1 MGKDY
6 YTTLCIDRDA
16 TDQAIKI
23 GYRKAAMKWHP
34 QKNPHQKETAEQQFR
49 EIAEAFDVL
58 IDPVK
63 RAKYDQYGEQGLKS
77 GIMEVQGEHRGYQYV
92 GDPFALFQDFF
103 GSTSPFTEVSDASA
117 DSMGLL
123 KRGFQ
128 NKVEAA
134 IEIQVECSLED
145 LYDGAS
151 KKVAVQRTR
160 IRPDGRTSYE
170 DRKLFTVVIK
180 KGWKSGTRLTFK
192 GEGNQTHPKVP
203 PGDLVLVV
211 TETPHPVFERQDEHL
226 VFNHK
231 VTLRE
236 ALTGHIVNI
245 TTLDKK
251 VLSINVPEIAS
262 PSYEKRLPGRG
273 MPRGVGSSD
282 RGDLIVRW
290 DIQFPK
296 ALSAEEKEEVKSILS
311 AY

>member
-6 YTTLCIDRDA
+6 YATLSLSRDA
-16 TDQAIKI
+16 TDEAIKK

-34 QKNPHQKETAEQQFR
+34 QKNPNQKEVAEQQFR

-58 IDPVK
+58 IDPTK
-63 RAKYDQYGEQGLKS
+63 RAKYDQYGEEGLKS
-77 GIMEVQGEHRGYQYV
+77 GMMEMQGEFRGYQYV
-92 GDPFALFQDFF
+92 GDPFTLFQDFF
-103 GSTSPFTEVSDASA
+103 GSTSPFAEVADATEE
-117 DSMGLL
+117 SMGLAA
-123 KRGFQ
+123 RGFQ
-128 NKVEAA
+128 KKTEEPLEMDLV
-134 IEIQVECSLED
+134 CSLED

-151 KKVAVQRTR
+151 KKVAVQRMR

-203 PGDLVLVV
+203 AGDLVLVV
-211 TETPHPVFERQDEHL
+211 QETPHDVFERQDEHL
-226 VFNHK
+226 VYNHK

-245 TTLDKK
+245 ATLDKK

-262 PSYEKRLPGRG
+262 PSYEKRLAGRG
-273 MPRGVGSSD
+273 MPKGPGD
-282 RGDLIVRW
+282 ERGDLIIRW

-296 ALSAEEKEEVKSILS
+296 ALSVEEKESVKSILGS
-311 AY
+311 H

>member
-6 YTTLCIDRDA
+6 YATLSLSRDA
-16 TDQAIKI
+16 TDEAIKK

-34 QKNPHQKETAEQQFR
+34 QKNPNQKESAEQQFR

-58 IDPVK
+58 IDPTK
-63 RAKYDQYGEQGLKS
+63 RAKYDQYGEEGLKS
-77 GIMEVQGEHRGYQYV
+77 GIMEVQGVHRGYQYV
-92 GDPFALFQDFF
+92 GDPFALFQNFF
-103 GSTSPFTEVSDASA
+103 GSTSPFAEVSEASA
-117 DSMGLL
+117 DSMGLVQ
-123 KRGFQ
+123 RGFQ
-128 NKVEAA
+128 KKTEEPLEMDLV
-134 IEIQVECSLED
+134 CSLED

-170 DRKLFTVVIK
+170 DRKLFTVVVK

-211 TETPHPVFERQDEHL
+211 SETPHPIFERQNEHI
-226 VFNHK
+226 VYNHK

-236 ALTGHIVNI
+236 ALIGHILNI

-251 VLSINVPEIAS
+251 VLSFNVPEIAS

-273 MPRGVGSSD
+273 MPKGTGND
-282 RGDLIVRW
+282 RGDLIIRW

-296 ALSAEEKEEVKSILS
+296 ALSAEEKESVKSILGS
-311 AY
+311 Y

>member
-6 YTTLCIDRDA
+6 YAILSQGRDA
-16 TDQAIKI
+16 TDEAIKN

-34 QKNPHQKETAEQQFR
+34 QKNPNQKELAEHQFR

-58 IDPVK
+58 IDPDK
-63 RAKYDQYGEQGLKS
+63 RAKYDQYGEEGLKS
-77 GIMEVQGEHRGYQYV
+77 GIMEVRGEHRGYQYV

-103 GSTSPFTEVSDASA
+103 GSTSPFAEVSEASA
-117 DSMGLL
+117 ESMGLGD
-123 KRGFQ
+123 RGFQ
-128 NKVEAA
+128 KKTEQGLEMALV
-134 IEIQVECSLED
+134 CSLED

-151 KKVAVQRTR
+151 KKVSVQRTR

-170 DRKLFTVVIK
+170 DQKLFTVVIK
-180 KGWKSGTRLTFK
+180 KGWKTGTKLTFK

-211 TETPHPVFERQDEHL
+211 AETEHPVFVRQNEHL
-226 VFNHK
+226 VYNHK

-245 TTLDKK
+245 ATLDKK
-251 VLSINVPEIAS
+251 VLSINVPEIAN

-273 MPRGVGSSD
+273 MPRGAGDD
-282 RGDLIVRW
+282 RGDLIIRW

-296 ALSAEEKEEVKSILS
+296 ALSVEEKDSIKSILGS
-311 AY
+311 Y

>member
-6 YTTLCIDRDA
+6 YATLFLDREA
-16 TDQAIKI
+16 TDEAIKK
-23 GYRKAAMKWHP
+23 GYRKCAMKWHP
-34 QKNPHQKETAEQQFR
+34 QKNPNQKEVAEQQFR
-49 EIAEAFDVL
+49 EIAEAYDVL
-58 IDPVK
+58 IDPNK

-92 GDPFALFQDFF
+92 GDPLALFHDFF
-103 GSTSPFTEVSDASA
+103 GSTSPFAEVSEVSA
-117 DSMGLL
+117 ESMGLVQ
-123 KRGFQ
+123 RGFL
-128 NKVEAA
+128 KKDEEPLEMEV
-134 IEIQVECSLED
+134 VCSLED
-145 LYDGAS
+145 LYDGTS
-151 KKVAVQRTR
+151 KKIAVQRTR
-160 IRPDGRTSYE
+160 IRPDGRTSYQ
-170 DRKLFTVVIK
+170 DSKLFTVVIK

-211 TETPHPVFERQDEHL
+211 KETPHPVFDRQDEHL

-245 TTLDKK
+245 ATLDKK

-273 MPRGVGSSD
+273 MPRGTSED
-282 RGDLIVRW
+282 RGDLIIRW

-296 ALSAEEKEEVKSILS
+296 ALSAEEKEEVKSVLGK
-311 AY
+311 Y

>member
-6 YTTLCIDRDA
+6 YATLCITRDA
-16 TDQAIKI
+16 TDEAIKK

-34 QKNPHQKETAEQQFR
+34 QKNPNQKEVAEQQFR

-77 GIMEVQGEHRGYQYV
+77 GIMEVQGEFRGYQYV
-92 GDPFALFQDFF
+92 GDPFALFHDFF
-103 GSTSPFTEVSDASA
+103 GSTSPFAEVSDVTAEG
-117 DSMGLL
+117 MNLVP
-123 KRGFQ
+123 RGFQ
-128 NKVEAA
+128 KKTEEPLEMEV
-134 IEIQVECSLED
+134 VCSLED
-145 LYDGAS
+145 LYDGTS
-151 KKVAVQRTR
+151 KKVAVERTR
-160 IRPDGRTSYE
+160 IRPDGRTSYS

-211 TETPHPVFERQDEHL
+211 KETAHAVFERQEEHL

-236 ALTGHIVNI
+236 ALIGHIVNI
-245 TTLDKK
+245 ATLDKK

-273 MPRGVGSSD
+273 MPKGSGDD

-296 ALSAEEKEEVKSILS
+296 ALSAEEKEQVKSVLGG
-311 AY
+311 Y